1 MTIADCPVVG
11 QSASEIHFN
20 DNSGHSLLA
29 EWKPPFH
36 NFYFRY
42 RTKNFTSGIRMTPLV
57 YSMTMPSYA
66 NMTTVLH
73 CFSQTKYIENL
84 SLSQLSRESDVHMWT
99 FCINSAIRELK
110 GEERQKDRLCQS
122 TLGLPRYFLYQILR
136 LAAARNSS
144 LKRARMKERTH
155 CIIQ

>member
-1 MTIADCPVVG
+1 MT
-11 QSASEIHFN
+11 
-20 DNSGHSLLA
+20 
-29 EWKPPFH
+29 
-36 NFYFRY
+36 
-42 RTKNFTSGIRMTPLV
+42 MTPQV

-110 GEERQKDRLCQS
+110 GGRQKVRLCQS

-136 LAAARNSS
+136 LAGAKFISGASEDERKNTLNRKISNKQNSKEMSS
-144 LKRARMKERTH
+144 LVIWRLFFYFKNKLLSHHHSKQVLRILFKTYHSPSEPSK
-155 CIIQ
+155 